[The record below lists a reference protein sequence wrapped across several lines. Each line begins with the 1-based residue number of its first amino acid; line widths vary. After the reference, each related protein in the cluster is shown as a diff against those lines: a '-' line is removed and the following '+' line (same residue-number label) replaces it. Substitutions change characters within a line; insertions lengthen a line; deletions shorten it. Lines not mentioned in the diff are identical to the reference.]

1 MTINETINEM
11 TINETINEQNISNTI
26 INQNST
32 VRKNE
37 IKELNHGP
45 DKLIILSVL

>member
-1 MTINETINEM
+1 M
-11 TINETINEQNISNTI
+11 SNTI
-26 INQNST
+26 INQNPTAVSE
-32 VRKNE
+32 ND

>member
-1 MTINETINEM
+1 M
-11 TINETINEQNISNTI
+11 SNTI

-32 VRKNE
+32 VSEND

-45 DKLIILSVL
+45 DKLIKLSVL